1 MGVLSKSGHK
11 KPADEFWKNAI
22 QRIKE
27 KYPDFIFMAEAYW
40 DLEWQLQ
47 QLGFDYTY
55 DKTLTDRLSEGDVQ
69 GIRAHLQADTEF
81 QLKSVRFIENHDE
94 ERAISKFGRYKSLA
108 AAVVIS
114 TIQGVRFY
122 YNGQFEGRKIRLPV
136 QLGREPV
143 EKPSQQVLK
152 FYENLL
158 QITKSGIFKTGT
170 WQMINPLQAD
180 TDNNT
185 RENILAW
192 QWSLENEL
200 RIVVVNY
207 SHSTSQCRLKIDLSA
222 GKKAVHLEDLLT
234 KIIYNRSVNEMRDPG
249 LFIELKGYQS
259 HIFSVIL

>member
-1 MGVLSKSGHK
+1 
-11 KPADEFWKNAI
+11 
-22 QRIKE
+22 
-27 KYPDFIFMAEAYW
+27 MAEAYW

-69 GIRAHLQADTEF
+69 GIRAHLQADKAF

-122 YNGQFEGRKIRLPV
+122 YNGQFEGRKTKLPV

-143 EKPSQQVLK
+143 EKTSQQIMK

-158 QITKSGIFKTGT
+158 QITKDSIFKSGT
-170 WQMINPLQAD
+170 WQMLNPLQ
-180 TDNNT
+180 TDPANNS
-185 RENILAW
+185 RENMLAW
-192 QWSLENEL
+192 QWSLNNEL
-200 RIVVVNY
+200 RLVVINY
-207 SHSTSQCRLKIDLSA
+207 SHTTSQCRLKVDLST
-222 GKKAVHLEDLLT
+222 GKKEVELEDLLT
-234 KIIYNRSVNEMRDPG
+234 KVIYNRSVNEMREPG

-259 HIFSVIL
+259 HIFSVVL